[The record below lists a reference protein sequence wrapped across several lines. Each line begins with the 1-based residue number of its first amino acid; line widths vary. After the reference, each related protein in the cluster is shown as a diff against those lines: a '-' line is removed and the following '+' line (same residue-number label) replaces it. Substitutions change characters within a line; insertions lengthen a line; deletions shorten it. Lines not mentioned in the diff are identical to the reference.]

1 MARNKQALRRTAQ
14 ATADGYEN
22 FIARVG
28 MQTPNQHSASTYR
41 ANFTSRNRMLVEWS
55 YRSSWI
61 IGEAVD
67 AIPDDMTRKGIRI
80 TSEIDAKDRG
90 ILESQLDEL
99 QIWDALNDV
108 LKWSRLYGGAVGF
121 IMIEG
126 QAPMTPLRPETIG
139 KGKFKGILP
148 LDRWM
153 IDPVLTR
160 RIKDMGP
167 DLGKPEF
174 YDVVT
179 TATGIPAWRI
189 HHSRLIR
196 FDGVTLPF
204 QQKMTEN
211 EWGMS
216 VVERIWDRLTAFDS
230 ATVGAAQLVYK
241 AHLRTYSVEKLREL
255 IALGG
260 PAYEAL
266 LKNID
271 LIRQFQSNEGMTLM
285 DSRDKFETHQYSFSG
300 LDDILS
306 QFAEQIS
313 GAVGIPLVRLF
324 GQSPKGFSTGDADLA
339 NYYDR
344 VSSLQERR
352 LRLPVRR
359 ILDIMHRSEL
369 GKPLPDDFTFEFN
382 PLWQMSD
389 VDRSTVALN
398 TTNAISTALGDGL
411 MTLKAAMTD
420 LRENS
425 DVTGIGASITDEDI
439 ENAEDEAPP
448 GIGEPDDEPQ
458 EPSGGNP
465 LSNQPTQ
472 DSAGVGDIVNGR
484 YDGSNDSITE
494 IIEALERYSEII
506 TPWATKVAENFTADI
521 VRKNDEQ
528 WRKHSKTISRELRN
542 LVNSAPPGQVM
553 KSIVAE
559 QVKYIK
565 SLPLEAADRVYD
577 IQNRAIEAVVTGG
590 RAEHFAK
597 EIAASGDI
605 AKSRADLI
613 ARTELGR
620 ATGALDQARALSI
633 GSNGYIW
640 RTAEDGDVRHSH
652 REMEG
657 KFVEWG
663 KPPTLDGMTGHAGE
677 LPNCRCYK
685 EIVFPSSH
693 SYPA

>member
-439 ENAEDEAPP
+439 ENAEDEARPA
-448 GIGEPDDEPQ
+448 
-458 EPSGGNP
+458 
-465 LSNQPTQ
+465 
-472 DSAGVGDIVNGR
+472 SANLMTNRRNRQAEIRYRTSLRRIARAVGDIVNGR

-506 TPWATKVAENFTADI
+506 TPWATKVAENFTADLTRQNEK
-521 VRKNDEQ
+521 V
-528 WRKHSKTISRELRN
+528 WRQHSKNISRELRN
-542 LVNSAPPGQVM
+542 LVESAPVGQVM
-553 KSIVAE
+553 QSIIAE

-577 IQNRAIEAVVTGG
+577 IQNRATEAVVTGG
-590 RAEHFAK
+590 RAEYFAK

-685 EIVFPSSH
+685 EIVFPTSQ